1 MKFLS
6 RECDMSLTFKDGVY
20 ACIPTLLGY
29 VGIGIAAG
37 VVGKS
42 ANLTI
47 LEVTLLA
54 VIVYAG
60 AAQFIIAG
68 LMLVATPISAI
79 IFTVFLVNSRHF
91 LMSMATAPSFRRFSL
106 LDNIGIGSLLT
117 DESFAVAMNAIANH
131 KPVNAVW
138 MHGLNVT
145 AYVAW
150 ILSCLIGA
158 LIGEWL
164 PDPTMFGLDYALVA
178 MFIGLLYLQLIGD
191 KTKSIYNKILVMLTV
206 SVLLIILMRFVS
218 PEMAILISTFAGCF
232 MGIAMER
239 KV

>member
-1 MKFLS
+1 
-6 RECDMSLTFKDGVY
+6 MSLSFKDGVY

-29 VGIGIAAG
+29 IGIGIAAG

-42 ANLTI
+42 SHLSV

-68 LMLVATPISAI
+68 LMLVATPITAI

-91 LMSMATAPSFRRFSL
+91 LMSMATAPAFRQYSL
-106 LDNIGIGSLLT
+106 LNNIGIGTLLT
-117 DESFAVAMNAIANH
+117 DESFAVAMNTLSNKEPI
-131 KPVNAVW
+131 NASW
-138 MHGLNVT
+138 MHGLNLT
-145 AYVAW
+145 AYIAW

-164 PDPTMFGLDYALVA
+164 PNPMQFGLDYALVA
-178 MFIGLLYLQLIGD
+178 MFIGLLYLQLISD
-191 KTKSIYNKILVMLTV
+191 KTKSLKNRLIVMLTV
-206 SVLLIILMRFVS
+206 AVMLVLLMRFVS

-239 KV
+239 NA

>member
-1 MKFLS
+1 
-6 RECDMSLTFKDGVY
+6 MSLSFKDGVY

-29 VGIGIAAG
+29 IEIGIAAG

-42 ANLTI
+42 SHLSV

-68 LMLVATPISAI
+68 LMLVATPITAI

-91 LMSMATAPSFRRFSL
+91 LMSMATAPAFRQYSL
-106 LDNIGIGSLLT
+106 LNNIGIGTLLT
-117 DESFAVAMNAIANH
+117 DESFAVAMNALSNKEPI
-131 KPVNAVW
+131 NASW
-138 MHGLNVT
+138 MHGLNLT
-145 AYVAW
+145 AYIAW

-164 PDPTMFGLDYALVA
+164 PNPMQFGLDYALVA
-178 MFIGLLYLQLIGD
+178 MFIGLLYLQLISD
-191 KTKSIYNKILVMLTV
+191 KTKSLKNRLIVMLTV
-206 SVLLIILMRFVS
+206 AVMLVLLMRFVS

-239 KV
+239 NA